1 MTDLPED
8 LAVPT
13 PDDDAVDPVDAEP
26 VPEEETTGFAELGL
40 RPEILGALNTLGYE
54 EPTPIQRETIP
65 PIISGRD
72 LLGQAATGTGKTA
85 AFALPILERIV
96 VGATAEPIALVL
108 VPTRE
113 LAVQVSEAIYKYGRE
128 LDAHVL
134 PIYGGQPIVHQLKV
148 LKRGVHVVV
157 ATPGR
162 AVDHINR
169 GTLPLDAV
177 ELVVLDE
184 ADEMLD
190 MGFAEDIDAILDACP
205 FERQTVL
212 FSATMPS
219 RIASIAKRHL
229 KDPVRIQVNREAVA
243 AGEAPRVRQSAYLV
257 ARSHKA
263 AALGRILDV
272 ESPTAAIVFC
282 KTRGEVDEL
291 TETLNGRGYRAEAL
305 HGGMNQEQ
313 RDRVMARLR
322 SGTAELLVA
331 TDVAAR
337 GLDVDQLT
345 HVVNFDVPSA
355 PESYVHR
362 IGRVGRAG
370 REGVAITLAEP
381 RQRRLL
387 DNIER
392 LTKQTIKIEKIPT
405 VADLRARQMEL
416 TLDQVREALESDD
429 LQRFRA
435 VVDAL
440 SDEFEL
446 VDVALAAVKLVHEAS
461 GATEDVEEIPDI
473 ATRDKHAGKGKN
485 DKWDKG
491 SKGKGGKSWDK
502 DKPGKGYQGKKDRD
516 DRGPR
521 EPRGPQ
527 GDTSRLYVGAG
538 RGDGV
543 RPQDLVGAIAGET
556 HLRGNDIGAIRIFDR
571 FALVEVPTDAVDR
584 VIDAMKATTI
594 RGKKAAVRKDRGDH
608 D

>member
-8 LAVPT
+8 LAAPS
-13 PDDDAVDPVDAEP
+13 P
-26 VPEEETTGFAELGL
+26 EETTGFADLGL
-40 RPEILGALNTLGYE
+40 RVEILDALNALGYE

-65 PIISGRD
+65 TIIEGRD

-85 AFALPILERIV
+85 AFALPILERLV
-96 VGATAEPIALVL
+96 PEAAVEPIALVL

-128 LDAHVL
+128 LDAQVL

-148 LKRGVHVVV
+148 IKRGVHVVV

-177 ELVVLDE
+177 EIVVLDE

-212 FSATMPS
+212 FSATMPP

-229 KDPVRIQVNREAVA
+229 KDPVRIQVDRESVP

-272 ESPTAAIVFC
+272 ESPASAIVFC

-313 RDRVMARLR
+313 RDRVMGRLR
-322 SGTAELLVA
+322 SQTADLLVA

-337 GLDVDQLT
+337 GLDVDHLT
-345 HVVNFDVPSA
+345 HVVNYDVPSA

-392 LTKQTIKIEKIPT
+392 LTRQSIAIEKIPT

-416 TLDQVREALESDD
+416 TLDQVRESLESDD

-440 SDEFEL
+440 ADEFEL
-446 VDVALAAVKLVHEAS
+446 ADVALAAVKLVHEAS

-473 ATRDKHAGKGKN
+473 AAQKKRSPKGDWDKDKGKH
-485 DKWDKG
+485 
-491 SKGKGGKSWDK
+491 KGKDGKSWDK
-502 DKPGKGYQGKKDRD
+502 DKGAKGQRPKH
-516 DRGPR
+516 DRGS
-521 EPRGPQ
+521 RGPQ

-571 FALVEVPTDAVDR
+571 FALVEVPTDSVDR